1 MATTPDDMLKMLTD
15 LSDNVKAQQAQQKAI
30 VDASNEVIAG
40 LRLKVA
46 ALELAAIPE
55 ADFSPELAK
64 IAEIESLVASISAP
78 PVAAPPVA
86 VPVVAPVVPAPVVAP
101 VEAVVSPVVV
111 TPIVPAVVPPVV

>member
-101 VEAVVSPVVV
+101 VEAVVPPVVV